1 MKLQIGFRG
10 RLVAAAI
17 IWIFFGLATSWYA
30 IDSIIRGHVIDEFQE
45 ELFHHGAE
53 LANLIEAGSSGEL
66 RLRQALS
73 DHRFYEARSG
83 YYWEIDMDRRTSLLS
98 PSLGDQRMTVD
109 ARSIS
114 RKEKLP
120 IVVEGIAS
128 GTAHLTEGTGPTGT
142 LYLAETDV
150 QPSGSADVAH
160 LRVGI
165 DKALVNELLR
175 KFDDLLGL
183 SLALIAVGLCAAVV
197 AQVTFG
203 LWPLTRVRQGLD
215 AIRLGKARRMPDGLP
230 AEVVLLTDSLNDMI
244 EANDEIVR
252 RARTQ
257 AGNLA
262 HALKTPLAI
271 LLAEGHRLD
280 AAGLDGTIVLREC
293 KHLQRQIDHQ
303 LARTRAAASRGRP
316 YAVIPAGLAI
326 SRIVSALSRLPTAR
340 RLAFEIDERDCDL
353 SLMCAGDD
361 LDEILGNLI
370 ENAIKWAQTRVR
382 VHVSMARDGMA
393 LIMVEDDGPGIPVDA
408 QERVFVLGERL
419 DEGVPGS
426 GLGLA
431 IVRDVVELYGGRV
444 WIEGSNIGGT
454 AVHLLMPTTKHI
466 ASASKER
473 ASDQRVVPMVAE
485 HGTLRAG

>member
-1 MKLQIGFRG
+1 MNPQIGFRT
-10 RLVAAAI
+10 RLVATAT

-45 ELFHHGAE
+45 ELFHHGTE
-53 LANLIEAGSSGEL
+53 LANLIEAGPSGEL

-73 DHRFYEARSG
+73 DHRFYEPRSG
-83 YYWEIDMDRRTSLLS
+83 YYWEIDMDRRTSLMS

-109 ARSIS
+109 YRSVS
-114 RKEKLP
+114 RTERLP
-120 IVVEGIAS
+120 IGVEGIAS

-142 LYLAETDV
+142 LYLAEINV

-160 LRVGI
+160 LQVGI
-165 DKALVNELLR
+165 DKALVSELLR
-175 KFDDLLGL
+175 KFDHLLGL

-203 LWPLTRVRQGLD
+203 LWPLTRVRQGVD

-262 HALKTPLAI
+262 HALKTPLAV
-271 LLAEGHRLD
+271 LQAEGHRLNE
-280 AAGLDGTIVLREC
+280 AGLDGTIVLREC
-293 KHLQRQIDHQ
+293 KQLQRQIDHQ

-316 YAVIPAGLAI
+316 YAVAPAGLAI
-326 SRIVSALSRLPTAR
+326 ARIVSALSRLPTAR
-340 RLAFEIDERDCDL
+340 GLAFEIDERDRDL

-370 ENAIKWAQTRVR
+370 ENAIKWANTRVR
-382 VHVSMARDGMA
+382 VHVSIARDGMA
-393 LIMVEDDGPGIPVDA
+393 LILVEDDGAGIPVDA
-408 QERVFVLGERL
+408 LERVFELGERL
-419 DEGVPGS
+419 DEAVPGS

-444 WIEGSNIGGT
+444 WIEASNIGGA
-454 AVHLLMPTTKHI
+454 AVHLLLPTTKHV
-466 ASASKER
+466 ATASKER
-473 ASDQRVVPMVAE
+473 AGVQPVAPFVPGRDAV
-485 HGTLRAG
+485 RAG